1 MDGMAQPTSCPC
13 VSLADISLN
22 CDEGRRMVNITAW
35 KMIFNAF
42 ESCTNLKAEWWH
54 FCDKLPLFVLFI
66 MDVPACAL
74 QRIGLKQPVAPQVR
88 KEDASA
94 AILLNFYL
102 QQKRSRWKNRVH
114 LQLHETRNLHT
125 TFLWTASRNMHFWRF
140 FCLEVFEAPKRL
152 SLPDQAKA
160 VIAKFCSGMA
170 TLPHVSNP
178 FFVRKFEGLAK
189 VTARPAPSKN
199 AGCSCQ
205 RHW

>member
-1 MDGMAQPTSCPC
+1 M
-13 VSLADISLN
+13 
-22 CDEGRRMVNITAW
+22 
-35 KMIFNAF
+35 
-42 ESCTNLKAEWWH
+42 H
-54 FCDKLPLFVLFI
+54 PLL
-66 MDVPACAL
+66 
-74 QRIGLKQPVAPQVR
+74 
-88 KEDASA
+88 
-94 AILLNFYL
+94 FYL
-102 QQKRSRWKNRVH
+102 IFICNKNGPDEKTVSTCNYMKH
-114 LQLHETRNLHT
+114 GICIQLSCGLPHATCI
-125 TFLWTASRNMHFWRF
+125 FDGF

-205 RHW
+205 RH